1 MTPPPPN
8 RAYRWWGVGAIAC
21 LILAGVGVVVA
32 ITSAFNSG
40 PEWLRVLGTIAVFVL
55 IPIGILGALYCGHR
69 RHRAYF
75 GNGYVSE
82 GTITE
87 VTKVHNSEDNSYYF
101 MLTVAAEVEG
111 GLTARRHCTIGGKH
125 PRPEIGQ
132 TLRFRHTTL
141 DPDDLDDALFEKW
154 PSPRAR

>member
-1 MTPPPPN
+1 VTTAPPS

-21 LILAGVGVVVA
+21 LALAGVGLIGAVA
-32 ITSAFNSG
+32 SAFSSG
-40 PEWLRVLGTIAVFVL
+40 PGRLQVLGIIAVLVL
-55 IPIGILGALYCGHR
+55 IPVGILGALYCGHR

-75 GNGYVSE
+75 GNGHVSE

-111 GLTARRHCTIGGKH
+111 GLTVRRHCTIGGKY
-125 PRPEIGQ
+125 PRPN
-132 TLRFRHTTL
+132 
-141 DPDDLDDALFEKW
+141 
-154 PSPRAR
+154 RADTAVPAHHSRPQRPG